1 MSVGHSSTRT
11 VRTPALSWCASS
23 AGFSMVEMLLA
34 LGALAVLFGA
44 VYTGFERLNR
54 SYMAENVKAVT
65 QQSARIGVETMVQ
78 DMRLAGLNPLGT
90 AGAGIVGAAATSF
103 HFTADVNYD
112 GDIEDPFED
121 ITYALSG
128 TNLMQTN
135 HLGPEVA
142 LEGVTNLTFTYF
154 DSAGAAI
161 SADELA
167 ARLQDIRSIGL
178 ALTVSRPAARN
189 QQVSRTYTTQVRL
202 RNL

>member
-1 MSVGHSSTRT
+1 MTSGCSANRT
-11 VRTPALSWCASS
+11 VQTPALSWCAST

-34 LGALAVLFGA
+34 MGALAVMFGA
-44 VYTGFERLNR
+44 IYTGFERLNR
-54 SYMAENVKAVT
+54 SYMAENAKAGT

-78 DMRLAGLNPLGT
+78 DLRLAGLNPLGT
-90 AGAGIVGAAATSF
+90 AGAGIIAAAATSF

-112 GDIEDPFED
+112 GDVEDPFED

-128 TNLMQTN
+128 TSLMQTS
-135 HLGPEVA
+135 HLGLEVV

-154 DSAGAAI
+154 DSAGTAI
-161 SADELA
+161 PADELA
-167 ARLQDIRSIGL
+167 ARLQDIRTIGL